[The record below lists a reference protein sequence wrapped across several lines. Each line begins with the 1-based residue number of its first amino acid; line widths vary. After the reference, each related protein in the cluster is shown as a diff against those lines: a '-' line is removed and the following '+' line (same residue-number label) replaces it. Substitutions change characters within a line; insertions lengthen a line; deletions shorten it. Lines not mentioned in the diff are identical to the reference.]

1 MKKKINPE
9 CEMCGRPQVSA
20 TIKVE
25 GALLRVCHNCT
36 SFGNIVEDGQSA
48 RTSGGKSPRAMPKK
62 APIKSSGKPEP
73 EQQIL
78 IDGYGETIKRARMKN
93 KLTQDQLSQ
102 KSGVSQ
108 AYIRSIENENMRPT
122 DKVAKKLEKELEIE
136 LFETPDVEL
145 LHQEKGK
152 KKGLTVGDIVTIK
165 HYEYD

>member
-1 MKKKINPE
+1 
-9 CEMCGRPQVSA
+9 MCGRPQISA

-36 SFGNIVEDGQSA
+36 SFGNIVEDTKAGVRTAGRGQQRSAPKKPSA
-48 RTSGGKSPRAMPKK
+48 RPGN
-62 APIKSSGKPEP
+62 PEP

-78 IDGYGETIKRARMKN
+78 MDGYGEVIKRARMKA
-93 KLTQDQLSQ
+93 KMTQDQLSQ

-122 DKVAKKLEKELEIE
+122 DKVAKKLEKELGIE

-145 LHQEKGK
+145 SQQDNSR
-152 KKGLTVGDIVTIK
+152 KKGLTVGDIVNITR
-165 HYEYD
+165 YEYD